1 MNESSNGGKRLI
13 AIILMTITIGAAWYV
28 MRQSGAVA
36 AIDET
41 VDAFVPG
48 PETYQRRLSNIDKA
62 REVTDLI
69 NSRQSFP
76 RNGTE

>member
-1 MNESSNGGKRLI
+1 MNESSNGSKRLI
-13 AIILMTITIGAAWYV
+13 AIILITITIAGAWYV
-28 MRQSGAVA
+28 MRQSGAGA

-48 PETYQRRLSNIDKA
+48 PETYHRRLSHIDKA

-76 RNGTE
+76 RNEPE

>member
-1 MNESSNGGKRLI
+1 MNESSNGSKRLI
-13 AIILMTITIGAAWYV
+13 AIILITITIAGAWYV
-28 MRQSGAVA
+28 IRQSGTGA

-76 RNGTE
+76 RDGNE

>member
-1 MNESSNGGKRLI
+1 MNESSNGSKRLI
-13 AIILMTITIGAAWYV
+13 AIILIIITIGGAWYF
-28 MRQSGAVA
+28 MRQSGAGA

-48 PETYQRRLSNIDKA
+48 PESYQRRLSNIDKA

-76 RNGTE
+76 RNEPE